1 MRENNNKLSL
11 SLRKFNSLLSYNL
24 SRRDFDRD
32 FFFLMGDTGGC
43 YNFGFPVHFQPVFDC
58 EAQGVHKGSVWT
70 EAVLRK
76 YMEKLEV
83 VVAFR
88 SIDPQEILVS

>member
-1 MRENNNKLSL
+1 
-11 SLRKFNSLLSYNL
+11 
-24 SRRDFDRD
+24 
-32 FFFLMGDTGGC
+32 MGDTGGC
-43 YNFGFPVHFQPVFDC
+43 YNIGIPVCFQSLFDC
-58 EAQGVHKGSVWT
+58 GAQGIHKGSVWT

-76 YMEKLEV
+76 LLEKLEV

>member
-1 MRENNNKLSL
+1 MTGI
-11 SLRKFNSLLSYNL
+11 
-24 SRRDFDRD
+24 
-32 FFFLMGDTGGC
+32 FLKWETGGC
-43 YNFGFPVHFQPVFDC
+43 YHIGFPVHFQPVFDC
-58 EAQGVHKGSVWT
+58 GAQGVHKGSVWT

-76 YMEKLEV
+76 FMEKLEV